1 MKPALS
7 ANELTILRSEI
18 HGTRLY
24 LGVHKPALIFTAR
37 VLGAVSYPLY
47 QIAYDGGSPTPR
59 AIIKSG
65 MTLWIGSAAGLRD
78 KGQMRVRGDQSA
90 AASGDL
96 AVSELGNYAID
107 IDDNDYLTVVEDY
120 RIAAKF
126 PRYSGGAWLMDYDIA
141 WAGSGTG
148 TKGQAKQ
155 GPGR

>member
-1 MKPALS
+1 MRTALT
-7 ANELTILRSEI
+7 ANELTLLRSEI

-47 QIAYDGGSPTPR
+47 QIAYDGGSPTTG

-78 KGQMRVRGDQSA
+78 KGQKRVKGDQNA

-96 AVSELGNYAID
+96 GGSE
-107 IDDNDYLTVVEDY
+107 
-120 RIAAKF
+120 
-126 PRYSGGAWLMDYDIA
+126 
-141 WAGSGTG
+141 
-148 TKGQAKQ
+148 
-155 GPGR
+155 